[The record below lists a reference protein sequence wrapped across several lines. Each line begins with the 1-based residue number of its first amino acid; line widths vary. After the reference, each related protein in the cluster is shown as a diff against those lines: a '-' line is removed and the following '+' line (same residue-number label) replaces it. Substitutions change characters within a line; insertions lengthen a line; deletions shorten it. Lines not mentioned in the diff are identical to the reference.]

1 VHPPMSAHSTET
13 ILIGTIHS
21 SHNRNPN
28 YGPQHLEDIL
38 LALRPAAICIELYRG
53 LFNPDGALQ
62 GEVLANLDY
71 PENAVADRAARA
83 LGAPLLP
90 FDREDRD
97 EHRVRTRYHE
107 REERAGAHLEA
118 WLSQLAARDPH
129 STDLRI
135 ARLAED
141 AAKAQLHL
149 DHRAGPE
156 IINSPAYDHLI
167 RIKHSLWDHILP
179 ALMAHHPDNRQA
191 APDFEFLRD
200 EWTERNHI
208 MADNIATIA
217 AEYPGRRIAVLT
229 GSEHRYLLRDLL
241 TPNPAITLSEFWQ
254 VAPA

>member
-1 VHPPMSAHSTET
+1 MSAHTTQT
-13 ILIGTIHS
+13 ILIGTIHG

-38 LALRPAAICIELYRG
+38 LALQPVAICVELYPA
-53 LFNPDGALQ
+53 LFNPDGTLQ
-62 GEVLANLDY
+62 NEVVSNPDY
-71 PENAVADRAARA
+71 PENAVADRAARS

-90 FDREDRD
+90 LDRENRD
-97 EHRVRTRYHE
+97 EYYAETHHHE
-107 REERAGAHLEA
+107 REERASAHLEA

-129 STDLRI
+129 STDLRT

-149 DHRAGPE
+149 DHHAGPE

-167 RIKHSLWDHILP
+167 RIKHSLWDYILP
-179 ALMAHHPDNRQA
+179 ALMAQHPDHQQA

-208 MADNIATIA
+208 MADNIAAIA
-217 AEYPGRRIAVLT
+217 ADHPGRRIAVLT
-229 GSEHRYLLRDLL
+229 GSEHRYLLRDIL
-241 TPNPAITLSEFWQ
+241 TPNPAITLAEFYQ

>member
-1 VHPPMSAHSTET
+1 MSAQPTET
-13 ILIGTIHS
+13 ILIGTIHG

-28 YGPQHLEDIL
+28 YGPQHLEEIL
-38 LALRPAAICIELYRG
+38 LALRPAGICVELYPA
-53 LFNPDGALQ
+53 LFNPDGSLQ
-62 GEVLANLDY
+62 NEVVANLNY
-71 PENAVADRAARA
+71 PENGAADRAARA

-90 FDREDRD
+90 FDRENRN
-97 EHRVRTRYHE
+97 EHYAQTHHHE
-107 REERAGAHLEA
+107 REERASAHLEA
-118 WLSQLAARDPH
+118 WLSRLAAHDAD

-141 AAKAQLHL
+141 ATKAQLDL

-156 IINSPAYDHLI
+156 IINAPAYDHLI

-179 ALMAHHPDNRQA
+179 ALIAHHPDHQQA
-191 APDFEFLRD
+191 DGDFEFLRD
-200 EWTERNHI
+200 EWQERNHI

-254 VAPA
+254 IAPA